1 MDSLRRWWDTT
12 FAIEVLLLVLAAPF
26 LYFAGRFGEAGVI
39 FAVGLLA
46 AGWLWRRIRL
56 GYWLQRTPAD
66 WPIFFLFFVML
77 PIAVWAAPQPLR
89 VQYSWPKVYVLIWNF
104 CLFWTI
110 VTHAGRKRELK
121 NLALVGFTGVGLLMA
136 LVAPLGTNWLYKLP
150 GLHLLLE
157 RFPSV
162 LGHLSREG
170 QSGFH
175 PNTIAGGLLY
185 VLPLLVALT
194 VTFFHQ
200 DRRQRLF
207 WLTLFST
214 LYMGG
219 IFGLLQSRGGYIG
232 LAVAMVAMLLV
243 NFWWGRRLLLA
254 GLLLGAAAL
263 PFASSGWLELVSDTP
278 IAATV
283 GGTSTLEGF
292 RMQLWAAALM
302 AINDFAF
309 TGVGFAAFQEVALL
323 LYPLTIPPTYYFGHA
338 HNFWLQ
344 GAVDFG
350 IPGLVAILAIYMA
363 VVVQW
368 VVLWK
373 DVRSPLERGV
383 AVGFMGSLIAQ
394 SIFSL
399 TDAIAMGSTP
409 NLLFWYLFAL
419 ILATANLRRQADQP
433 AMETMSPR

>member
-162 LGHLSREG
+162 LGYLSREG

-194 VTFFHQ
+194 VTFFYQ

-254 GLLLGAAAL
+254 GILLGAVAL
-263 PFASSGWLELVSDTP
+263 PFASVGWIDWVSGTP

-373 DVRSPLERGV
+373 DARSPLERGV

-419 ILATANLRRQADQP
+419 ILAAANLRRQADQP
-433 AMETMSPR
+433 AM